1 MKNIAILL
9 LIATAFTAQ
18 SQSRDKRDVGSF
30 TRVSLGIPGH
40 LYLKQGDKN
49 SVELEG
55 SSEVLGKI
63 ETVVDNGKLIIRSN
77 MRWNSWKSWS
87 SLDEEI
93 NVYVTLKDFEGA
105 AVTGSGKL
113 IGKSDFTA
121 SNVDL
126 RVSGSGSMELSLS
139 AQDVEAGV
147 SGSGSLNLKGK
158 LNNLDS
164 DISGS
169 GRIDFNGSA
178 TNLVDVSI
186 SGSGSMNGSGNCKQ
200 VRTNISGSGRLM
212 ADDLAAEDCDV
223 RITGSGSVRIN
234 VKTKLE
240 AEITGSGSVTYSG
253 NPAQV
258 NSHTTGS
265 GSVRKGN

>member
-9 LIATAFTAQ
+9 LIIAAFTAQ
-18 SQSRDKRDVGSF
+18 AQSRDKRDVGSF
-30 TRVSLGIPGH
+30 TKVSLGIPGH
-40 LYLKQGDKN
+40 LYLKQGDN
-49 SVELEG
+49 NAVELEG
-55 SSEVLGKI
+55 SSEVLSKI

-77 MRWNSWKSWS
+77 IRWNSWKSWS

-93 NVYVTLKDFEGA
+93 NVYVTLKEFEGA

-113 IGKSDFTA
+113 IGKTNFTA

-158 LNNLDS
+158 VSNLDS

-169 GRIDFNGSA
+169 GRIDFNGSSA
-178 TNLVDVSI
+178 NLVDVTI
-186 SGSGSMNGSGNCKQ
+186 SGSGSMNASGDCKQ
-200 VRTNISGSGRLM
+200 VRTNISGSGRLI
-212 ADDLAAEDCDV
+212 ADNLLADGCDV

-234 VKTKLE
+234 VKSKLD
-240 AEITGSGSVTYSG
+240 AEITGSGSVTYIG